1 MTAAAPEF
9 TAAHHVL
16 LNGLAA
22 AGNIVMAADPRF
34 DDIAAAMAEAL
45 PHAATTGP
53 RTDELTRVAA
63 VVIEALATRKTDGMR
78 WVGAMLEANQM
89 LATLFYW
96 RTSSALEALRQTLA
110 EGAEDVT

>member
-53 RTDELTRVAA
+53 RTDDLKRVAA
-63 VVIEALATRKTDGMR
+63 AVVDALPSRQTDGMR
-78 WVGAMLEANQM
+78 WMGVMLEANRL

-96 RTSSALEALRQTLA
+96 RTSSALEAMRHSLA
-110 EGAEDVT
+110 QGAEDAK